1 MSKFVY
7 LNKSLSEDMR
17 FESTGCVHKF
27 ISVKG
32 ILQWIDDTR
41 LNVNLLPMDKQSI
54 AQNEVCKQ
62 LIAYIT
68 AEELE

>member
-7 LNKSLSEDMR
+7 LNKSLSDDMR
-17 FESTGCVHKF
+17 FESTGRVHKF
-27 ISVKG
+27 ISVKD
-32 ILQWIDDTR
+32 ILQWINDTR
-41 LNVNLLPMDKQSI
+41 LNVNPLPMDKQSI
-54 AQNEVCKQ
+54 AQNEVYKQ